1 MAEITNIACRRLH
14 PHPDNPRKE
23 LGDLTELAASI
34 KENGIFQNL
43 TVIPGHYL
51 NSREYIAKCVD
62 EGGDAAAAAAAWTP
76 KAVWSSEDYTIIIGH
91 RRAAAAQQAGLFE
104 VPCVVVEM
112 DEREQLQTMMIENMQ
127 RSDLTTYE
135 QAQGFQLMLDLGD
148 TVEQVASKSGF
159 SQSTIRRRVKLLSLD
174 RDAFRRAELRG
185 ATLSDYAELDKIES
199 VEDKNK
205 ALEALGTQ
213 NFRRVM
219 QEVLEN
225 QKWEHRKAE
234 WIADLKKFAI
244 EDPNATYQ
252 THEHVTGYSKWNI
265 TKDVVV
271 PEDADH
277 VQYFYKVSSGQID
290 LYKTRDVAAEDAEK
304 AKRDAA
310 REEERMIGESF
321 HNITELMFNLRREFV
336 VELAPTDCKKGISAI
351 ARYMA
356 CAADDNFDL
365 DLTLIGNI
373 LGVELSQVFVD
384 SSGKDWYKILDEDG
398 VYGTMPEKV
407 LLALAYSSMD
417 SSYCGYWSKDWN
429 VEHQKYVYS
438 YRENP
443 TLDATYEMLTALGYE
458 ISDDEQA
465 LREVITNAAACALT
479 GGATEKASPPA
490 GAEPKPKRI
499 QRKEV
504 PKGTAY
510 GVLRLRCP
518 KCGDV
523 FGRFLREPSAS
534 VTCRCGGE
542 VQLDNLTRYEFTCPC
557 CDFEARGRTNLEDP
571 EITVPCK
578 CGNPVTMKWD
588 RNKRMYHE

>member
-34 KENGIFQNL
+34 KENGVYQNL

-91 RRAAAAQQAGLFE
+91 RRAAAAQQAGLYE
-104 VPCVVVEM
+104 LPCAIVEM

-127 RSDLTTYE
+127 RTDLTTYE

-199 VEDKNK
+199 AEGKNK

-219 QEVLEN
+219 QEILED

-234 WIADLKKFAI
+234 WIAELKKFAV
-244 EDPNATYQ
+244 EDPSVTYQ

-265 TKDVVV
+265 TKDVVA
-271 PEDADH
+271 PEDADR

-290 LYKTRDVAAEDAEK
+290 LYKTRDVAEEDAEK

-310 REEERMIGESF
+310 REEE
-321 HNITELMFNLRREFV
+321 
-336 VELAPTDCKKGISAI
+336 
-351 ARYMA
+351 
-356 CAADDNFDL
+356 
-365 DLTLIGNI
+365 
-373 LGVELSQVFVD
+373 
-384 SSGKDWYKILDEDG
+384 
-398 VYGTMPEKV
+398 
-407 LLALAYSSMD
+407 
-417 SSYCGYWSKDWN
+417 
-429 VEHQKYVYS
+429 
-438 YRENP
+438 
-443 TLDATYEMLTALGYE
+443 
-458 ISDDEQA
+458 
-465 LREVITNAAACALT
+465 
-479 GGATEKASPPA
+479 
-490 GAEPKPKRI
+490 PKRI
-499 QRKEV
+499 QRKEI

-542 VQLDNLTRYEFTCPC
+542 IQLDNLTRYEFTCPC

>member
-76 KAVWSSEDYTIIIGH
+76 KAVWSSDDYTIIIGH

-304 AKRDAA
+304 AK
-310 REEERMIGESF
+310 
-321 HNITELMFNLRREFV
+321 
-336 VELAPTDCKKGISAI
+336 
-351 ARYMA
+351 
-356 CAADDNFDL
+356 
-365 DLTLIGNI
+365 
-373 LGVELSQVFVD
+373 
-384 SSGKDWYKILDEDG
+384 
-398 VYGTMPEKV
+398 
-407 LLALAYSSMD
+407 
-417 SSYCGYWSKDWN
+417 
-429 VEHQKYVYS
+429 
-438 YRENP
+438 
-443 TLDATYEMLTALGYE
+443 
-458 ISDDEQA
+458 
-465 LREVITNAAACALT
+465 
-479 GGATEKASPPA
+479 ASTPA
-490 GAEPKPKRI
+490 GAEPKRV
-499 QRKEV
+499 QRKEIH
-504 PKGTAY
+504 KGTAY